1 MIPLGLKETKELDW
15 STALKVRLAGE
26 PFPALRAGDALR
38 WGVERPWRLLG
49 AAVSLNG

>member
-26 PFPALRAGDALR
+26 PFPALRAGDTLR